1 MSWGIR
7 ITVLYMS
14 FVTLILTLVYITTN
28 NKEELESKD
37 YYKQELAYQS
47 KIDAITNANLL
58 ASPINYEVNG
68 KIIDITIPAEL
79 QTKDF
84 LGEIYFFR
92 PSDASKDLN
101 LKFNVGGSGK
111 ISITDSKL
119 LKGVYKMKIT
129 INSNGKKYIK
139 EEVINIK

>member
-14 FVTLILTLVYITTN
+14 FVVLILTLVFITTK

-47 KIDAITNANLL
+47 KIDAITNANSLS
-58 ASPINYEVNG
+58 SPINYQVSG
-68 KIIDITIPAEL
+68 KVVSINIPAEL

-84 LGEIYFFR
+84 TGEIYFFR
-92 PSDASKDLN
+92 PSDASKDIN
-101 LKFNVGGSGK
+101 LKFKMDGSGQVN
-111 ISITDSKL
+111 ITDSKL
-119 LKGVYKMKIT
+119 VSGVYKMKIT
-129 INSNGKKYIK
+129 VNSNGKKYIK
-139 EEVINIK
+139 EELINMN

>member
-14 FVTLILTLVYITTN
+14 FVVLILTLVFITTK

-47 KIDAITNANLL
+47 KIDAITNANSLS
-58 ASPINYEVNG
+58 SPINYQVSG
-68 KIIDITIPAEL
+68 KVVSISIPAEL

-84 LGEIYFFR
+84 SGEIYFFR
-92 PSDASKDLN
+92 PSDATKDIN
-101 LKFNVGGSGK
+101 LKFKVDGSGQV
-111 ISITDSKL
+111 SITDSKL
-119 LKGVYKMKIT
+119 LPGVYKMKIT
-129 INSNGKKYIK
+129 VNSKGKKYIK
-139 EEVINIK
+139 EEVINMN

>member
-14 FVTLILTLVYITTN
+14 FVVLILTLVFITTK

-47 KIDAITNANLL
+47 KIDAITNANSLS
-58 ASPINYEVNG
+58 SPINYQVSG
-68 KIIDITIPAEL
+68 KVVSINIPAEL

-84 LGEIYFFR
+84 TGEIYFFR
-92 PSDASKDLN
+92 PSDASKDIN
-101 LKFNVGGSGK
+101 LKFKMDGSGQVN
-111 ISITDSKL
+111 ITDSKL
-119 LKGVYKMKIT
+119 VSGVYKMKIT
-129 INSNGKKYIK
+129 VNSNGKKYIK
-139 EEVINIK
+139 EEVINMN

>member
-47 KIDAITNANLL
+47 KIDAITNANHLT
-58 ASPINYEVNG
+58 SPINYEVNG
-68 KIIDITIPAEL
+68 KIVSITVPAEL

-84 LGEIYFFR
+84 TGEIYFFR
-92 PSDASKDLN
+92 PSDASKDIN
-101 LKFNVGGSGK
+101 LKFKVDASGK
-111 ISITDSKL
+111 TNITDSKL
-119 LKGVYKMKIT
+119 LNGVYKMKIT
-129 INSNGKKYIK
+129 VNSNGKKYIK
-139 EEVINIK
+139 EEVININ